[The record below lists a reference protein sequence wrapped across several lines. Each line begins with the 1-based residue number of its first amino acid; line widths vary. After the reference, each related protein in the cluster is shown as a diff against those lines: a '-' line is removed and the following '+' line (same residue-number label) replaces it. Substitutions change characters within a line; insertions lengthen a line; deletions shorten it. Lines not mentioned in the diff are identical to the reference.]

1 MTNLAVSLEE
11 QADSAE
17 VSELVVVASQQ
28 ASVGHR
34 FRLAREAKGWTETQV
49 ARRLNLTESY
59 VRAIE
64 SDDFDSLPSTTFV
77 RGYLRNYA
85 TCLGL
90 SPESMLDVFEQ
101 QTLASFQPV
110 RIRKREKLKAASTDP
125 VMRVIGALSVLL
137 FVLSSMFWWRQQDVT
152 IAPVVDTL
160 TVVEVGT
167 VSGET
172 LVETL
177 DLNAPQSDMSA
188 VAADGDIL
196 QVTFTDNS
204 WLEVRDASGTV
215 LFSGVKQ
222 AGETLQ
228 LATLSSFDIA
238 IGNAAAVKLSYNSAP
253 VDLTPHTSN
262 GNAAML
268 QLGL

>member
-11 QADSAE
+11 QAASAE

-28 ASVGHR
+28 ASVGQ
-34 FRLAREAKGWTETQV
+34 RLRVARQAKGWTEAQV

-64 SDDFDSLPSTTFV
+64 SDDFDCLPGMTFV
-77 RGYLRNYA
+77 RGYMRNYA

-90 SPESMLDVFEQ
+90 SVEDMLSVFEQ
-101 QTLASFQPV
+101 QSRAAADPV
-110 RIRKREKLKAASTDP
+110 KVRKREKLKAASTDP
-125 VMRVIGALSVLL
+125 VMRIIGALSVLM
-137 FVLSSMFWWRQQDVT
+137 FVLSSMFWWRQQDVA
-152 IAPVVDTL
+152 IAPVTETV

-177 DLNAPQSDMSA
+177 DLSVPQSEVA
-188 VAADGDIL
+188 VAVGGDTL
-196 QVTFTDNS
+196 RVTFTDNS
-204 WLEVRDASGTV
+204 WLEVRDASGEV

-222 AGETLQ
+222 MGETLQ
-228 LATLSSFDIA
+228 LTTLSSFDIA

-262 GNAAML
+262 GNAAKL